1 MQIKLA
7 LPSEIPNAWKGKN
20 LGLDIETESL
30 DFKSPITL
38 LSLYNL
44 QEDISL
50 VIPIKTYSNKT
61 DTYTELSDI
70 EKSILKDFLSSIKA
84 VGHNL
89 QFDLSRIYDQFGVAT
104 PIYFDTF
111 IMARVFQLELNALK
125 DIFINLYPKKLL
137 LSESLKTFLHLM
149 KMENLDMI

>member
-7 LPSEIPNAWKGKN
+7 LPSEIPSTWKNKN

-50 VIPIKTYSNKT
+50 VIPIKTYLTKT

-70 EKSILKDFLSSIKA
+70 EKSILKDFCQ
-84 VGHNL
+84 V
-89 QFDLSRIYDQFGVAT
+89 
-104 PIYFDTF
+104 
-111 IMARVFQLELNALK
+111 LK
-125 DIFINLYPKKLL
+125 Q
-137 LSESLKTFLHLM
+137 
-149 KMENLDMI
+149 